1 MIQCEPD
8 SLFQLQTNLIDAKVD
23 MAVSATIDRVV
34 DQISGLRNE
43 MNAQFNSMTN
53 QLHALGNR
61 VTAIE
66 TKLGMVEGTRKVVFD
81 RVMDYIFKTVWTVT
95 AVILPYLAYVFF
107 QFARVLIK

>member
-1 MIQCEPD
+1 MIQCEPN
-8 SLFQLQTNLIDAKVD
+8 SLFQLQTNLIDLKVD
-23 MAVSATIDRVV
+23 MAVSTSIDRVV
-34 DQISGLRNE
+34 EQMRDLRHE
-43 MNAQFNSMTN
+43 M
-53 QLHALGNR
+53 HAEFYTLGNR

-66 TKLGMVEGTRKVVFD
+66 TKLGMVTETKKAVFD